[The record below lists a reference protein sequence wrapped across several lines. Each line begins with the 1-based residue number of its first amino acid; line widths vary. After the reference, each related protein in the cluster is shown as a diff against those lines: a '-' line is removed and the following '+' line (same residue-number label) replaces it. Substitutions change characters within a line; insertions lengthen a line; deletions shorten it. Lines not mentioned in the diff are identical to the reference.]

1 MARLLRAPARTTP
14 DEWGASNRRYPETAG
29 YPGPRDPSL
38 TPYVIPFV
46 RAVAGG
52 THRRVVLAV
61 AAQCGKTEALLDVIG
76 HRLDERP
83 TPILYVGPNRQFLVE
98 QLEPRVME
106 LLDQAPALAKKVARG
121 QANKKT
127 RKLIAGVPLRLAH
140 GGSSTALKSDP
151 AGLALT
157 DEADELLQN
166 VKGQGDPIGL
176 VDARGDTHPEF
187 VHVIVSTPSK
197 GAKEVMRDPVNGLE
211 FWSPQEPDDV
221 DSKIWSLWQEGTRY
235 HWTWRCPHCA
245 TRFVPRFSCLEIP
258 DVRKTTPTRAKA
270 EAHLVCPNNGCVITD
285 ADKAE
290 MNATGVYI
298 APGQAVDE
306 QGDPVG
312 PPPEAE
318 TISFW
323 VSGLASPFRSFGDRA
338 SAYVQALR
346 TGDHQSIQTVINAG
360 FGELWAPVGGD
371 APEWEMV
378 RKREHDYAEGQ
389 VPEWVMFLTSFVDVQ
404 KNRLIYVVRGWGER
418 QQSALITSGE
428 IWGDTS
434 QDEVWNDLATD
445 VLQGV
450 WGGLAIARMFVDA
463 GFRPG
468 KKDLVP
474 EHMVYEFAR
483 RFPRQVFATK
493 GWDKRPTPVSV
504 SRIDVAPRGSKA
516 KVGLD
521 LVRIDTDFMKSWVHE
536 RLRWPD
542 DQPGGWFIHRG
553 ASEDYCKQ
561 VVAEARIKKPGGG
574 TQWVTISRDNHFLD
588 CFDEQ
593 TELLTDAGWMS
604 VAQAVN
610 YGGLFASV
618 NLATDQIEY
627 QQAFQSVARDHVGEM
642 VEIKGRGVDMLITP
656 NHRMVTTRLNP
667 VDKSPRITLAGDLT
681 VWHALKKTASWQGS
695 DPGPFTFAAVNIPL
709 NKRGPLVQPE
719 RVVEAG
725 DWFEFLGWFVSE
737 GHVRAQGQSLSVVIT
752 QNPGEKQDRICA
764 LLDRMGFAY
773 KVTGGRQITVNSRRL
788 FEAVADCAVPGDG
801 RACYRKCVPPAVKA
815 GTPELIERFVE
826 AAILGDGWVQDKMR
840 TYATTSRRLADD
852 MQEIFLKIGR
862 SANVRVRK
870 VQPCRIRGGNSKTV
884 DQFHVSETRT
894 ASAMLRRANNSPLFK
909 RVTFSGKVYCVS
921 VPNGTLIAR
930 RNGLPVIVGNCEAGA
945 FAAAFML
952 GVQRIPDGSRERVS
966 RPPAGA
972 AAARAT
978 PMADGGEDSPAPA
991 ARPATKREGFLPRN
1005 SIWR

>member
-29 YPGPRDPSL
+29 YPGQRDPSL

-127 RKLIAGVPLRLAH
+127 RKLISGVPLRLAH

-270 EAHLVCPNNGCVITD
+270 EAHLVCPNNGCVITE

-298 APGQAVDE
+298 APGQTVDE

-371 APEWEMV
+371 APEWEIV

-542 DQPGGWFIHRG
+542 DQPGGWFVYRG
-553 ASEDYCKQ
+553 VTEDYCKQ

-574 TQWVTISRDNHFLD
+574 TQWVTISRDNH
-588 CFDEQ
+588 
-593 TELLTDAGWMS
+593 
-604 VAQAVN
+604 
-610 YGGLFASV
+610 
-618 NLATDQIEY
+618 
-627 QQAFQSVARDHVGEM
+627 
-642 VEIKGRGVDMLITP
+642 
-656 NHRMVTTRLNP
+656 
-667 VDKSPRITLAGDLT
+667 
-681 VWHALKKTASWQGS
+681 
-695 DPGPFTFAAVNIPL
+695 
-709 NKRGPLVQPE
+709 
-719 RVVEAG
+719 
-725 DWFEFLGWFVSE
+725 
-737 GHVRAQGQSLSVVIT
+737 
-752 QNPGEKQDRICA
+752 
-764 LLDRMGFAY
+764 LLD
-773 KVTGGRQITVNSRRL
+773 
-788 FEAVADCAVPGDG
+788 
-801 RACYRKCVPPAVKA
+801 
-815 GTPELIERFVE
+815 
-826 AAILGDGWVQDKMR
+826 
-840 TYATTSRRLADD
+840 
-852 MQEIFLKIGR
+852 
-862 SANVRVRK
+862 
-870 VQPCRIRGGNSKTV
+870 
-884 DQFHVSETRT
+884 
-894 ASAMLRRANNSPLFK
+894 
-909 RVTFSGKVYCVS
+909 
-921 VPNGTLIAR
+921 
-930 RNGLPVIVGNCEAGA
+930 CEAGA

-952 GVQRIPDGSRERVS
+952 GVQRIPDGSRERAS

-978 PMADGGEDSPAPA
+978 TPIADGGEGSPAPA
-991 ARPATKREGFLPRN
+991 TRPATKREGFLPRN